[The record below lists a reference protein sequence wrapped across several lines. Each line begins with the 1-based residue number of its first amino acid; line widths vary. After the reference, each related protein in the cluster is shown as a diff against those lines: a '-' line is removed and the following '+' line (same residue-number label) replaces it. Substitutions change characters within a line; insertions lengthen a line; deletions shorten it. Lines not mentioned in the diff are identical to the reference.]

1 MYIKLKIEIIKIL
14 LCDFE
19 LSSDNKKK
27 ENITEPDP
35 VVESKEIKK

>member
-27 ENITEPDP
+27 EITPEPDP
-35 VVESKEIKK
+35 VVEPKEPKK

>member
-14 LCDFE
+14 LCDFK

-27 ENITEPDP
+27 EIITEQPS
-35 VVESKEIKK
+35 VVEPKEPKK